1 MFRRCLV
8 LTNKVSMQAG
18 KETITATAQPQHDH
32 LRREDVGEEK
42 QEPKEEEEEEEEEAV
57 EMMEE
62 VFSEGTTEKR
72 KYYDIEV
79 VVPGFDSDTDSI

>member
-1 MFRRCLV
+1 MFRRCLF
-8 LTNKVSMQAG
+8 LAG
-18 KETITATAQPQHDH
+18 KETITATAQPQRDH

-42 QEPKEEEEEEEEEAV
+42 QEPKEEEEEEEAV

-62 VFSEGTTEKR
+62 VFSEGTTEKG